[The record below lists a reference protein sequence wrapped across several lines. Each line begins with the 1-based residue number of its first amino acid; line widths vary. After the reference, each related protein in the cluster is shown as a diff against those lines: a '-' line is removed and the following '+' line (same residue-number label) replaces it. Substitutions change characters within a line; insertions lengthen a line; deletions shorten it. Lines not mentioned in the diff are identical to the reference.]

1 MPQLKLE
8 RFRDTTLRDY
18 TGRFAFGGAAAVVAE
33 LIARGGGPSVGGL
46 FLAFP
51 AILPAALSLV
61 KKREGKRAA
70 GEEAEGAILGC
81 AGLFAFAIVVEYTSD
96 RVRSALVLGLAVV
109 AWLFASVSAW
119 QVLERVRRRES

>member
-1 MPQLKLE
+1 MSMPQFKSE
-8 RFRDTTLRDY
+8 RLRDTTLGGY
-18 TGRFAFGGAAAVVAE
+18 AGRFAFGGAAAVVAE

-70 GEEAEGAILGC
+70 GEEAYGAI
-81 AGLFAFAIVVEYTSD
+81 I
-96 RVRSALVLGLAVV
+96 
-109 AWLFASVSAW
+109 
-119 QVLERVRRRES
+119 